1 MKKTTIFF
9 DMDNT
14 LIDRMQAAQKTYR
27 YILEKSTIPT
37 EEHDE
42 VFAMM
47 WKMDNNGEYPKSVI
61 LKEVASRY
69 DFDQNWI
76 DAMVDLW
83 FEVLPE
89 YTMLFEK
96 TLSTLN
102 ILKSKYKIGMITN
115 GSFKMQ
121 SRKIEVAGFEKL
133 FDCIIIAGKYNM
145 SKPQKELFMMA
156 CNQIGCM
163 PQEAY
168 FVGDSI
174 INDIQGSMDVG
185 MTPIYIWRD
194 DSKPCNID
202 GVPHIYAIE
211 QLLEVIS

>member
-1 MKKTTIFF
+1 MNKTTIFF

-27 YILEKSTIPT
+27 YILENSTIPV
-37 EEHDE
+37 EEYDE
-42 VFAMM
+42 VFNLM
-47 WKMDNNGEYPKSVI
+47 WSMDNNGEFPKADI
-61 LKEVASRY
+61 LKEVALRY
-69 DFDQNWI
+69 NYDQNWI
-76 DAMVDLW
+76 NDMVDLW

-89 YTMLFEK
+89 FTMVFEK
-96 TLSTLN
+96 TVSTLN

-121 SRKIEVAGFEKL
+121 SRKIEVAGFAEL
-133 FDCIIIAGKYNM
+133 FDCIVIAGKYQM
-145 SKPQKELFMMA
+145 SKPDKRLFMMA
-156 CNQIGCM
+156 CEQIGCL

-174 INDIQGSMDVG
+174 KNDIQGSLDVG

-194 DSKPCNID
+194 DTKPCTIKD
-202 GVPHIYAIE
+202 VPQIYTIE
-211 QLLEVIS
+211 QLLEVI